1 VQVDPIKT
9 TLKPP
14 GTKHLKL
21 KYDKLPSSF
30 AFNFNLRRYNKSKPD
45 LFIVTRTPAAKAGTC
60 ILHPK
65 SSFKLTSN
73 DPSHRTNS
81 SQPTQ
86 YVT

>member
-1 VQVDPIKT
+1 M
-9 TLKPP
+9 
-14 GTKHLKL
+14 
-21 KYDKLPSSF
+21 
-30 AFNFNLRRYNKSKPD
+30 FNLNLRRCIEATETDMGSVQEVVRNTRSLRAAYNLPPKSKPD